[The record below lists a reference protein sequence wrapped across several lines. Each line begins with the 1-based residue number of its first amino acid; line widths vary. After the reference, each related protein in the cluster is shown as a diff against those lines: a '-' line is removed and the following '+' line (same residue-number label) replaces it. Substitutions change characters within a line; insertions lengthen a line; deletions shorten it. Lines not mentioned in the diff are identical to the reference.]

1 MRKKRL
7 RFWSFLI
14 LSVASLMLALPA
26 GHLEAARQ
34 KVNIQVE
41 PGWKG
46 EYKGEFVPFRIQL
59 SSGGGDVSG
68 EVSVELPNQKW
79 SQQKP
84 DIYPLERVELP
95 AGATKEITLIVPDE
109 LARPDAVVV
118 FKAGQEV
125 VGSRIVGGRRL
136 GTNDLTIG
144 VLSDDPHSAGPLL
157 KAVAGDT
164 KNAVHTYPLNAK
176 EVPSQGRVL
185 SGLDVLVINR
195 LASESLTPA
204 QIRAIYLWV
213 AHGGKLLIG
222 GGNQAAA
229 TVRGLESLLPVELTG
244 KTVSVSDLGSFSLW
258 GTPPKGPLSISQS
271 TLKEGSRLL
280 AASGGEILLAHRD
293 LGQGKVFY
301 AGYDLATE
309 PLVKW
314 PGNEKL
320 WSEEFLF
327 LGWGQNHPQG
337 GGTGIFQD
345 LWGLR
350 TALNQMPHFRL
361 PKMSTLIVVFVI
373 YLLVVGPII
382 YWVFARMK
390 KHEWNWLAVP
400 LIGILTTIGLFLYGN
415 HLRGNSVLIHNIG
428 IVHADDNGSAS
439 VHGAT
444 AIVSQE
450 ADDYVL
456 KLADGFAWPL
466 KIEPFSRQAS
476 GENGVSFQNGAS
488 IHYKD
493 VPQWSKRDAYF
504 EQVTQIGG
512 NLTGTITRQNNQLV
526 GEVKNG
532 TRLKL
537 KQVRVIMGSS
547 TLLIGD
553 LAPGASKRFTAPDSL
568 NWQTRLQPEQMGLK
582 GRELELYRQLLS
594 NPGLVPVS
602 QLDVIGWTEQP
613 LLHIGVKNRKI
624 NESHLYLV
632 NGTMSMKADVTGKL
646 TLPFGVI
653 PSRVIDSSYPIFGDG
668 YAGTIVMENSGTIT
682 FEYVLDP
689 YKFTQIDRLEV
700 KTASGAE
707 EIYDWQRGQ
716 WQPVS
721 AMNPKSPSG
730 YLSPDQRVRVRI
742 KVEAHQ
748 MTGKPMIEVEGRAKK

>member
-1 MRKKRL
+1 MRMKRL
-7 RFWSFLI
+7 RFWNCLI
-14 LSVASLMLALPA
+14 LIIASLMFALPA
-26 GHLEAARQ
+26 GHTEAARQ

-46 EYKGEFVPFRIQL
+46 EYKGEFVPVRIQL
-59 SSGGGDVSG
+59 VSSGGYVSG

-84 DIYPLERVELP
+84 DIYPLEKVELL
-95 AGATKEITLIVPDE
+95 AGASKEITLIVPNE

-125 VGSRIVGGRRL
+125 LGSHIVGGRRL

-144 VLSDDPHSAGPLL
+144 VLSDDSHSAGPLL
-157 KAVAGDT
+157 KAVAGDA

-176 EVPSQGRVL
+176 EVPNQGRAL

-204 QIRAIYLWV
+204 QIRAIHLWV
-213 AHGGKLLIG
+213 DHGGKLLIG
-222 GGNQAAA
+222 GGNQASA

-258 GTPPKGPLSISQS
+258 GTPPKGPLAISQS
-271 TLKEGSRLL
+271 KLKEGSQSL

-301 AGYDLATE
+301 AGYDLASE
-309 PLVKW
+309 PLVEW

-320 WSEEFLF
+320 WSQELLF
-327 LGWGQNHPQG
+327 AVLGQNHPQG

-361 PKMSTLIVVFVI
+361 PKMSTLIVVFAI

-400 LIGILTTIGLFLYGN
+400 LIGILATLGLFLYGN
-415 HLRGNSVLIHNIG
+415 QLRGNAVLVHNIG
-428 IVHADDNGSAS
+428 IVHADDNGSAT
-439 VHGAT
+439 VHGAA

-450 ADDYVL
+450 ADDYEL
-456 KLADGFAWPL
+456 MLAGGFAWPL
-466 KIEPFSRQAS
+466 KFEFSRQPS
-476 GENGVSFQNGAS
+476 GENRVSFQNGAS
-488 IHYKD
+488 IHYMD
-493 VPQWSKRDAYF
+493 VPQWSKRDAYV

-512 NLTGTITRQNNQLV
+512 NLTGTVTRQNHQLV

-537 KQVRVIMGSS
+537 KQVRVIMGNS

-553 LAPGASKRFTAPDSL
+553 LAPGASKRFTAPNSL

-582 GRELELYRQLLS
+582 GRELELYRQLLV
-594 NPGLVPVS
+594 NPGLMSVS
-602 QLDVIGWTEQP
+602 QLDVIGWTEEP
-613 LLHIGVKNRKI
+613 LLHMRVKDRKI
-624 NESHLYLV
+624 NESNLYLV
-632 NGTMSMKADVTGKL
+632 NGTISMKADETGKL
-646 TLPFGVI
+646 TLPFGMI
-653 PSRVIDSSYPIFGDG
+653 PSRVIDSSYPIYGDG
-668 YAGTIVMENSGTIT
+668 YAGTIAMENSGTIT

-689 YKFTQIDRLEV
+689 YMFAQIDRLEV

-716 WQPVS
+716 WHPVS

-742 KVEAHQ
+742 KVQAHQ